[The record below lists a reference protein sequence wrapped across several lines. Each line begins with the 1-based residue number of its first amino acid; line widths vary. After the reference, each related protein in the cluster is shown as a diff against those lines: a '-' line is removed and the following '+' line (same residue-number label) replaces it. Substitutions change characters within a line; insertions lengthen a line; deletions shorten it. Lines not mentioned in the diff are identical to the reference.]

1 MKKKKIEILQRI
13 QIRLNECDNR
23 QRKLLEKKIAEQET
37 ILRNLHTFT
46 YEMQRVRENYGI
58 IKNKIS
64 NLSERN
70 FELEQRI
77 KLEDQKYDKIYSLL
91 REYKVR
97 INNIAHTIE
106 KYKKEEK
113 GEKEE
118 KEENEKVEDI
128 QKENKLELK
137 NLILNNIETE
147 YTNNKV
153 TTTNNNNKNKSLRPN
168 SVKES
173 MAFNLM
179 NKSIKQFNNK
189 INFYENLNYQEIPD
203 NKLYNCL
210 IKIIDTMKNS
220 KDYKIVSGVN
230 NTLLSNNM
238 KILPLQN
245 KEFRKDFMDKL
256 LNNYELLQAFEEGE
270 TEFVN
275 KPFNKHLF
283 DK

>member
-1 MKKKKIEILQRI
+1 
-13 QIRLNECDNR
+13 
-23 QRKLLEKKIAEQET
+23 
-37 ILRNLHTFT
+37 
-46 YEMQRVRENYGI
+46 MQRVRENYGI

-64 NLSERN
+64 NLSEKN

-77 KLEDQKYDKIYSLL
+77 KLEAQKYDKIYSLL

-147 YTNNKV
+147 YTINKV
-153 TTTNNNNKNKSLRPN
+153 TTTNNNKNKSLRPN

-230 NTLLSNNM
+230 NTLLNNNM

-256 LNNYELLQAFEEGE
+256 FNNYELLQAFEEGE

>member
-1 MKKKKIEILQRI
+1 M
-13 QIRLNECDNR
+13 
-23 QRKLLEKKIAEQET
+23 
-37 ILRNLHTFT
+37 
-46 YEMQRVRENYGI
+46 
-58 IKNKIS
+58 
-64 NLSERN
+64 
-70 FELEQRI
+70 
-77 KLEDQKYDKIYSLL
+77 
-91 REYKVR
+91 
-97 INNIAHTIE
+97 
-106 KYKKEEK
+106 
-113 GEKEE
+113 
-118 KEENEKVEDI
+118 
-128 QKENKLELK
+128 ELK

-256 LNNYELLQAFEEGE
+256 FNDYELLSAFEKGE
-270 TEFVN
+270 NEFVN
-275 KPFNKHLF
+275 KPFNKRLF
-283 DK
+283 EK

>member
-1 MKKKKIEILQRI
+1 
-13 QIRLNECDNR
+13 
-23 QRKLLEKKIAEQET
+23 
-37 ILRNLHTFT
+37 
-46 YEMQRVRENYGI
+46 MQRVRENYGI

-64 NLSERN
+64 NLSEKN

-153 TTTNNNNKNKSLRPN
+153 TTTNNNNKNKNLRPN

-210 IKIIDTMKNS
+210 IKIIETIKNS

-256 LNNYELLQAFEEGE
+256 FNNYELLQAFEEGE

>member
-1 MKKKKIEILQRI
+1 MKFKRS
-13 QIRLNECDNR
+13 
-23 QRKLLEKKIAEQET
+23 
-37 ILRNLHTFT
+37 H
-46 YEMQRVRENYGI
+46 GI

-64 NLSERN
+64 NLSEKN

-113 GEKEE
+113 NE

-137 NLILNNIETE
+137 NLITNNIETE

-203 NKLYNCL
+203 NNLYNCL

-220 KDYKIVSGVN
+220 KDYKIVSEVN

-256 LNNYELLQAFEEGE
+256 FNNYELLQAFEEGE

>member
-1 MKKKKIEILQRI
+1 
-13 QIRLNECDNR
+13 
-23 QRKLLEKKIAEQET
+23 
-37 ILRNLHTFT
+37 
-46 YEMQRVRENYGI
+46 
-58 IKNKIS
+58 
-64 NLSERN
+64 
-70 FELEQRI
+70 
-77 KLEDQKYDKIYSLL
+77 
-91 REYKVR
+91 
-97 INNIAHTIE
+97 
-106 KYKKEEK
+106 
-113 GEKEE
+113 
-118 KEENEKVEDI
+118 
-128 QKENKLELK
+128 LELK

-256 LNNYELLQAFEEGE
+256 FNNYELLQAFEEGE